1 MLNTTVLKLNTYI
14 NSPFLSMFV
23 KYLAYL
29 LFQSENISSEMDAI
43 KFISFNQIKIV
54 ILLVDRSSDKDILLM
69 NLVTVLA
76 NFKHPRCVS
85 KSNALSP
92 AGQIP
97 KRSL

>member
-1 MLNTTVLKLNTYI
+1 MNIKSLHRHLNTTVLKLNIYI

-54 ILLVDRSSDKDILLM
+54 ILHAS
-69 NLVTVLA
+69 
-76 NFKHPRCVS
+76 
-85 KSNALSP
+85 
-92 AGQIP
+92 
-97 KRSL
+97 